1 METKFLISFLFIL
14 QAIIN
19 GVDPAIAQ
27 SGVRGRHVCR
37 GGDFKSNIIQKNR
50 ASALNKTLVLIKNSS
65 FHGFYHS
72 QAGDKPEEQ
81 VSVSFLCPLNIRKN
95 QCECCFNKLLPYL
108 LENCPK
114 QNEGVAWDIYYYLYC
129 MLRYSTGRKIYSV
142 LDDWAWYDWKNILT
156 VKAVELVKTMD
167 DLTSKLKEQA
177 AGGNALRKYA
187 QGTVDYDQDDHSLY
201 VAAQCTTD
209 LSKADC
215 NKCLSKASNR
225 MRSCCTQKASFEGRV
240 HSTNCILWYT
250 HVSFFNPPIVSNPE
264 EYCN

>member
-95 QCECCFNKLLPYL
+95 Q
-108 LENCPK
+108 
-114 QNEGVAWDIYYYLYC
+114 W
-129 MLRYSTGRKIYSV
+129 RKIYSV